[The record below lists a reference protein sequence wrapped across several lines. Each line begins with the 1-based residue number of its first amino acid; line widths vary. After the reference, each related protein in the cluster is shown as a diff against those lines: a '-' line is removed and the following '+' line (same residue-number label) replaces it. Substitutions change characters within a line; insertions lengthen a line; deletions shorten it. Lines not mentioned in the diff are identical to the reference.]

1 MENKRLNKNVNI
13 FLTLGIIFAVG
24 LVVGIP
30 TIVLSAINSFWVG
43 LVLGIVLLAC
53 GFYGTPI
60 IFIVFASTKQLK
72 RVLDAITEENLY
84 SVQAIAS
91 HLQLSEKEI
100 REKIFYAINKKYLLG
115 FVFDGA
121 NLTPNNPKIDKSLQG
136 VIKCPNC
143 GAPLHKVTDGKVCP
157 YCGVEF

>member
-1 MENKRLNKNVNI
+1 MENVRLNKKINT
-13 FLTLGIIFAVG
+13 LLALGIIFAVG
-24 LVVGIP
+24 FVVGIP
-30 TIVLSAINSFWVG
+30 VLVLSAINSFWIG
-43 LVLGIVLLAC
+43 LVLGIITTAC
-53 GFYGTPI
+53 GFYGTPL
-60 IFIVFASTKQLK
+60 VFVAMASSKQLK

-84 SVQAIAS
+84 SVQEIAS

-100 REKIFYAINKKYLLG
+100 REKIFCAINKKYLLG
-115 FVFDGA
+115 YVFDGA
-121 NLTPNNPKIDKSLQG
+121 NLTPNNPKINKSLQS